1 MSQMKYASFK
11 TPDGRESYGIVDGDR
26 VIDLGASRPQLP
38 TLKDFMASAEF
49 GKAANGTE
57 LKFADVKLL
66 PVIPNPGKIICVGL
80 NYQDHVK
87 EMNRPDSEKPV
98 LFMRG
103 ANSQMAHGDP
113 LVRAKVTEKLDYEGE
128 LAVIIGKPGRYISK
142 ADALKHVGG
151 YAPYNDGTMRDWQ
164 RHTHHWTPGKN
175 FDNTG
180 AFGPWMVTADAL
192 GDRATTFLTTRVNGE
207 QMQRASLAQMIFSVE
222 ELIEYIS
229 GFTTL
234 QTGDVIVTGT
244 PGGVG
249 DRRTPPL
256 YLVAG
261 DKVEIEIDGVGL
273 LQNTVVQEA

>member
-1 MSQMKYASFK
+1 MKYASYK
-11 TPDGRESYGIVDGDR
+11 TADGNASYGIVDGDR

-38 TLKDFMASAEF
+38 TLKDFIASSEF
-49 GKAANGTE
+49 GKAATGAE
-57 LKFADVKLL
+57 LKYADVKLL

-128 LAVIIGKPGRYISK
+128 LALIIGKPGRYIPK
-142 ADALKHVGG
+142 ADALKHIAG
-151 YAPYNDGTMRDWQ
+151 YACYNDGTMRDWQ

-175 FDNTG
+175 FDNSG
-180 AFGPWMVTADAL
+180 AFGPWMVTEL
-192 GDRATTFLTTRVNGE
+192 GDRATSFLTTRVNG
-207 QMQRASLAQMIFSVE
+207 QLMQRASLAQMIFSIE
-222 ELIEYIS
+222 ELVEYIS

-234 QTGDVIVTGT
+234 QSGDVIVTGT

-249 DRRTPPL
+249 DKRNPPR

-261 DKVEIEIDGVGL
+261 DKVEVEIDSVGL
-273 LQNTVVQEA
+273 LQNTVVQEG

>member
-1 MSQMKYASFK
+1 MKYASFK
-11 TPDGRESYGIVDGDR
+11 TPDGRASYGLVEGDR
-26 VIDLGASRPQLP
+26 VIDLGASRPHLP
-38 TLKDFMASAEF
+38 TLKDFMASPEF
-49 GKAANGTE
+49 GKPANGTE
-57 LKFADVKLL
+57 LKYADVKLL

-128 LAVIIGKPGRYISK
+128 LAIIIGKPGRYISK
-142 ADALKHVGG
+142 ADALKHVDG
-151 YAPYNDGTMRDWQ
+151 YACYNDGTMRDWQ

-180 AFGPWMVTADAL
+180 AFGPWMVTEL
-192 GDRATTFLTTRVNGE
+192 GDRATSFLTTRVNGQ
-207 QMQRASLAQMIFSVE
+207 QMQRASLAQMIFSIE

-249 DRRTPPL
+249 DKRNPPL

-273 LQNTVVQEA
+273 LQNTVTQEV